1 MNASMPLTV
10 LDEPELPQREAE
22 AGFDLAECLER
33 ARRWWR
39 LVACVCLVAMAA
51 AGIHY
56 LVTPRVYRSTA
67 TIQIE
72 RRTLAKPLN
81 SQAPWLENF
90 LDAEYYPT
98 VYKQLGSRGLA
109 ERVVRRLGLPAD
121 PAFNPSGAG
130 EPARA
135 AARTASRTAAR
146 AAAFDDEDVL
156 GALAD
161 RLRKGLT
168 VEPVPRTQL
177 VEISYQAASPA
188 FAKRVANGF
197 ADAFIDMGIEHR
209 FTSAGKTSTFLES
222 QVAALEKEIA
232 DKEGKLQ
239 ALSRRTNT
247 VAVDAGANPALQRL
261 QALNASQI
269 DATNARLEKEAAYKG
284 LLTAPPETIAD
295 TRQPGLISTLRGEEL
310 RLEREYEAKLK
321 VYKPQW
327 PALAE
332 LESEVEKSKRS
343 LAAAVA
349 EAVATARKSAHA
361 AYATAL
367 GQERQ
372 LAAEVDKLKSQV
384 MDQSSLGAEFRT
396 LGEEIGTRRELLDR
410 LLRTRSETGVEAHLQ
425 DTRDSNVQIL
435 DRALT
440 PARPFRPSLPNDL
453 LYALLIGLVLGVA
466 MATAAELLDRAIK
479 TPEQVER
486 QLGLPTLAVIRDV
499 EEAGT
504 SYGTSPPHGYGYGH
518 GHGYGYGYGQDQG
531 QGQGSG
537 HGDTGVERPA
547 AARPWRRGGARQ
559 SGGAASART
568 GGAAPA
574 PAGRGQAG
582 GDQTGGDQTGGGQTG
597 GGQTGGGQAAR
608 SQAARKA
615 PPRIELVPHE
625 HPRAQ
630 VSEAYRSLR
639 TALLLASAQ
648 RLQVVAVTSAA
659 MGEGKTATAANLA
672 IVLAQLGRPVLL
684 VDADLRKP
692 SLHRVFRAS
701 NQVGLVSHLT
711 GTAEAGEIVVATA
724 IPNLWLAPAGPLAPA
739 PSELLS
745 SNGMHDWLRAVC
757 GRFEY
762 VVVDTPPMLAVTDAL
777 VVGVLADGVVLTLHS
792 GKVTRDA
799 ARLCRDRLR
808 QAEVR
813 VLGAVLNRC
822 RLEHAGRAERYH
834 SYDAYVESH
843 AADPVAAGPTAG
855 TPRAGSAA

>member
-1 MNASMPLTV
+1 MNAALPLTL
-10 LDEPELPQREAE
+10 LDEPELQPREAE
-22 AGFDLAECLER
+22 PAFDLAECLEW

-39 LVACVCLVAMAA
+39 LVASVCLVAMTAG
-51 AGIHY
+51 GIHY

-72 RRTLAKPLN
+72 RRTQAKPLN
-81 SQAPWLENF
+81 SQDPWLENF

-121 PAFNPSGAG
+121 PAFNLSGAG

-135 AARTASRTAAR
+135 AAQTAARTAAR

-209 FTSAGKTSTFLES
+209 FSSAGKTSTFLES

-247 VAVDAGANPALQRL
+247 VAVEASANPALQRL

-310 RLEREYEAKLK
+310 GLEREYEAKLK
-321 VYKPQW
+321 VYKPEW

-332 LESEVEKSKRS
+332 LESAVARSRQS
-343 LAAAVA
+343 LAAAVK
-349 EAVATARKSAHA
+349 EAVATARKSAYA

-372 LAAEVDKLKSQV
+372 LAVEVDKLKSQV

-396 LGEEIGTRRELLDR
+396 LGEEIATRRELLDR

-425 DTRDSNVQIL
+425 DTRDSNVHIL

-453 LYALLIGLVLGVA
+453 LYALLIGLVLGVVMA
-466 MATAAELLDRAIK
+466 MVAELLDRAIK
-479 TPEQVER
+479 SPEQVER
-486 QLGLPTLAVIRDV
+486 QLALPTLAVIRDV

-504 SYGTSPPHGYGYGH
+504 AYGTSPPHGYGYGH
-518 GHGYGYGYGQDQG
+518 GY
-531 QGQGSG
+531 G
-537 HGDTGVERPA
+537 HG
-547 AARPWRRGGARQ
+547 Q
-559 SGGAASART
+559 
-568 GGAAPA
+568 AP
-574 PAGRGQAG
+574 
-582 GDQTGGDQTGGGQTG
+582 
-597 GGQTGGGQAAR
+597 
-608 SQAARKA
+608 RKA

-724 IPNLWLAPAGPLAPA
+724 IPNLWLAPAGPLAPD

-745 SNGMHDWLRAVC
+745 SNGMHDWLRAAC
-757 GRFEY
+757 ARFEY

-792 GKVTRDA
+792 GKVTRDE

-822 RLEHAGRAERYH
+822 RRKHAGRAERYH
-834 SYDAYVESH
+834 SYEAYVESH
-843 AADPVAAGPTAG
+843 AAAPVAPGQTAG

>member
-1 MNASMPLTV
+1 MNAALPLTV
-10 LDEPELPQREAE
+10 LDEPELLQREPE
-22 AGFDLAECLER
+22 AGFDVAECVEW

-39 LVACVCLVAMAA
+39 LVASVCLVAMAA
-51 AGIHY
+51 GGIHY

-67 TIQIE
+67 SIQIE

-109 ERVVRRLGLPAD
+109 ELVVRRLGLPAD

-130 EPARA
+130 EPART
-135 AARTASRTAAR
+135 AARIAAR

-247 VAVDAGANPALQRL
+247 VAVDASANPALQRL
-261 QALNASQI
+261 QALNSSQI

-295 TRQPGLISTLRGEEL
+295 TQQSGLISTLRGEEIK
-310 RLEREYEAKLK
+310 LEREYEAKLK
-321 VYKPQW
+321 IYKPEW

-332 LESEVEKSKRS
+332 LESEVGRSRQS
-343 LAAAVA
+343 LAAAVK
-349 EAVATARKSAHA
+349 EAVATARKSAYA

-372 LAAEVDKLKSQV
+372 LAAEIDKLKSQV

-396 LGEEIGTRRELLDR
+396 LGEEIATRRELLDK

-425 DTRDSNVQIL
+425 DTRDSNVHIL

-440 PARPFRPSLPNDL
+440 PAHPFRPSLPNDL

-466 MATAAELLDRAIK
+466 MAMVAELLDRAIK
-479 TPEQVER
+479 SPEQVER

-504 SYGTSPPHGYGYGH
+504 SYGTSPPHGYGYGYGYGHGHSH
-518 GHGYGYGYGQDQG
+518 GHGDA
-531 QGQGSG
+531 
-537 HGDTGVERPA
+537 GVERRA
-547 AARPWRRGGARQ
+547 AARTWRRGGAQ
-559 SGGAASART
+559 QA
-568 GGAAPA
+568 GGAAPVGTGGSAPPSQAGSTA
-574 PAGRGQAG
+574 PAKAGRRQAP
-582 GDQTGGDQTGGGQTG
+582 
-597 GGQTGGGQAAR
+597 
-608 SQAARKA
+608 RKA

-692 SLHRVFRAS
+692 SLHRVFRTS

-757 GRFEY
+757 ARFEY
-762 VVVDTPPMLAVTDAL
+762 VVIDTPPMLAVTDAL

-792 GKVTRDA
+792 GKVTRDE

-822 RLEHAGRAERYH
+822 RRKHAGRAERYH
-834 SYDAYVESH
+834 SYESYVESY
-843 AADPVAAGPTAG
+843 AIDPVAPGQTAG